1 MQQNNLIGRFKK
13 AIEFIGNYE
22 DKVILNIGSAK
33 SFWFEDIIL
42 EKAKRVY
49 SCDINIPLEKIS
61 LFYFSNASVVYL
73 PFKDETFDIVTMFE
87 VLEHIPK
94 SKENRVIKEIYR
106 VLNKTGRCY
115 ISVPNSSLW
124 SNILDPLTF
133 FGHRHY
139 KIDYLTN
146 LLETNNFK
154 ILRKEIK
161 GGFYNLLNMLAY
173 YFGIHIMRIRN
184 PKRVISEKKEDN
196 EYNNFNYNGFAN
208 IYIASLKR
216 GR

>member
-1 MQQNNLIGRFKK
+1 MQQHNLIGRFRKSK
-13 AIEFIGNYE
+13 EFIGNYE

-33 SFWFEDIIL
+33 SFWLENSIL
-42 EKAKRVY
+42 KKAKRVY
-49 SCDINIPLEKIS
+49 SCDINSPLENAN
-61 LFYFSNASVVYL
+61 LFYFSIASVANL
-73 PFKDETFDIVTMFE
+73 PFKDKTFDIVTMFE

-94 SKENRVIKEIYR
+94 SKEKGVIKEIYR
-106 VLNKTGRCY
+106 VLNKNGKCY
-115 ISVPNSSLW
+115 ISVPNSSFW

-139 KIDYLTN
+139 KIDYLTY

-154 ILRKEIK
+154 ILKKEIK

-184 PKRVISEKKEDN
+184 PRRVISEKKEDN
-196 EYNNFNYNGFAN
+196 EYNNSNYNGFAN
-208 IYIASLKR
+208 IYIASLKK
-216 GR
+216 G